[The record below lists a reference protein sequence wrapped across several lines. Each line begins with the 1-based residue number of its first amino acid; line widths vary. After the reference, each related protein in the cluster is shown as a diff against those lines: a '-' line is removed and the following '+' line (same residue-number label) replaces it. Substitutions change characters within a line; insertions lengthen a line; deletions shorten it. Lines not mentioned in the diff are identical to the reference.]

1 MPGTKLNRVCV
12 DRERAAEARSAAPI
26 RRLDGPLLS
35 SLKLAGSMMEA
46 DKVMFEI
53 YRESTYT
60 GKYQVVYF
68 TELNEHN
75 KEYEIN
81 RAMSGEHFYDG
92 FIKNYR
98 KDEAK
103 EIIDTL
109 IKRLNEGEKLTSAD
123 IEAALATHL
132 PDSK

>member
-1 MPGTKLNRVCV
+1 
-12 DRERAAEARSAAPI
+12 
-26 RRLDGPLLS
+26 
-35 SLKLAGSMMEA
+35 MMEA

-60 GKYQVVYF
+60 GKYCVVYF

-75 KEYEIN
+75 KEHEIN
-81 RAMSGEHFYDG
+81 RAMAGEHFYDG

-103 EIIDTL
+103 EVIDSL
-109 IKRLNEGEKLTSAD
+109 LKRLNEGERLTVNDVES
-123 IEAALATHL
+123 ALAKYL
-132 PDSK
+132 PESR